1 MANKFL
7 KTLASAFIVENENNN
22 DEAMQMNSNRQ
33 PTQVSVNATIQP
45 QTTIMQPEVK
55 NENVNE
61 TVAEVN
67 KTVNVPQLNTQLLD
81 KLCER
86 LEAENLPGPDYMEL
100 KTAVM
105 DPDMVNIIPDERQ
118 RLMASY
124 RSLKANS
131 KDLTKQR
138 ILDSIDHYA
147 SKLNEWQKEAIDG
160 LNSERNKVSGKKQ
173 QVETLRTKIAEL
185 QQQIDELN
193 KDVLATESKCNQNES
208 DMKTAVGF
216 LINKLTEDKNKITT
230 ILTD

>member
-45 QTTIMQPEVK
+45 QTTVMQPEVK

-61 TVAEVN
+61 AVN
-67 KTVNVPQLNTQLLD
+67 APQLNAQLLD

-138 ILDSIDHYA
+138 VLDSIDHYT

-193 KDVLATESKCNQNES
+193 KDVLATESKCNQNEA